1 VFTGIV
7 EEIGRVGAASGDR
20 LFIAARRVVE
30 GTVPGDSINVNGACL
45 TATKVEPG
53 GFSVELMAETRQRT
67 NLGRRRS
74 GDRINLE
81 RALQWGG
88 RIGGHLVQG
97 HVDATAEVRA
107 VSPRAGAL
115 VVRFSLPV
123 SLVRYVVPQGFIA
136 VDGVSLTVIDCNS
149 DSFAVSLVGFTRE
162 HTTLDRVRSGDEVDI
177 EVDIMAKY
185 LERQQSGGGGLSAE
199 RLRAFLER

>member
-1 VFTGIV
+1 MFTGIV
-7 EEIGRVGAASGDR
+7 EEVGRVGAASGGR

-30 GTVPGDSINVNGACL
+30 GTTPGDSINVNGACL
-45 TATKVEPG
+45 TATKMEPG

-74 GDRINLE
+74 GDYVNLE
-81 RALQWGG
+81 RALKWGG

-97 HVDATAEVRA
+97 HVDATAGVRA
-107 VSPRAGAL
+107 VSPRAGAV
-115 VVRFSLPV
+115 VVRFSLPAG
-123 SLVRYVVPQGFIA
+123 LVRYVAPQGFVA

-162 HTTLDRVRSGDEVDI
+162 HTTLGRVRVGDKVNI

-185 LERQQSGGGGLSAE
+185 LEGQQPGGSLSAE